1 MCFVWQ
7 HGIIVLTRKETWQIF
22 FRISITSK
30 ENEELFTSS
39 YNGITAS
46 VSLVSSTL
54 VVLNSRFSDW
64 LWHTQKQK
72 NSDGKR
78 MNTKT
83 VTQFPNI
90 ELLSQ
95 S

>member
-54 VVLNSRFSDW
+54 VDFPIGCGTCKN
-64 LWHTQKQK
+64 QK
-72 NSDGKR
+72 R
-78 MNTKT
+78 RW
-83 VTQFPNI
+83 
-90 ELLSQ
+90 
-95 S
+95 